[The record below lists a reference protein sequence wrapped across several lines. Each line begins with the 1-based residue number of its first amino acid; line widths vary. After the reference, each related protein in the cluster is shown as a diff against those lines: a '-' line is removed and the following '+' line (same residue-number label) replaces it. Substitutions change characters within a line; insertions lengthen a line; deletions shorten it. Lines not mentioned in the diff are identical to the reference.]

1 MRGWIKPLVVSLV
14 VSVLLSALL
23 VGSIALLISK
33 DRHVLYLRLVER
45 SARIVAIDG
54 DYAANLQK
62 FGPVPEDGTGFLG
75 RVWIVAPDGRVLA
88 ASSHASLPDEAVAL
102 LPTLDRSAAHPIE
115 VKTQP
120 WRIVADVFL
129 LPMPGHPDDTFVV
142 QNLRRGPM
150 SRWVRTIVGLVFGLS
165 LALSLSI
172 WAIVIAKLRH
182 QSRDARAVM
191 QAMAQGELTR
201 RLRIGTLDEVSGLA
215 LDFNAM
221 ADRIEILVNKLKQA
235 EESRSE
241 LLRHLAHDI
250 RTPLTSLRT
259 ATETLTAE
267 SHVLSADDHARLL
280 QVAHAEA
287 LYLGRLVEDLFYL
300 SELGVRDESKES
312 VDLAALTRRLIEQRR
327 VSTAHPHL
335 HWEMDIDD
343 TCLMVELDTMR
354 FTRLLGNLLD
364 NAEKYA
370 RDTVR
375 VTLTRRPQGFRLA
388 VCDDGPG
395 MSPEALEQYGK
406 DRHSRIDLTH
416 AATSSLGLGSAIVR
430 SIVDHWEGTLTLG
443 NRPEGG
449 LDVVVE
455 WRGYQDD
462 SEQAPTAPR
471 PVKTSPP
478 LPAPRD

>member
-1 MRGWIKPLVVSLV
+1 MTGGWIKPLVASLTVSL
-14 VSVLLSALL
+14 LLSALF

-62 FGPVPEDGTGFLG
+62 FGPVPEDSSGFLG
-75 RVWIVAPDGRVLA
+75 RLWVVSSNGRVLA
-88 ASSHASLPDEAVAL
+88 SSSSASLPDAALAL
-102 LPTLDRSAAHPIE
+102 LPTLDRSTTHPLE
-115 VKTQP
+115 VKTEP
-120 WRIVADVFL
+120 WGIGADVFL
-129 LPMPGHPDDTFVV
+129 LPMPGHPDDTYVV

-150 SRWVRTIVGLVFGLS
+150 ARWLRIIVGLVFGLS
-165 LALSLSI
+165 FALALSI
-172 WAIVIAKLRH
+172 WATVIGVLRH

-191 QAMAQGELTR
+191 QAMAQGELGR
-201 RLRIGTLDEVSGLA
+201 RLTTSKLDRVSGLS

-259 ATETLTAE
+259 ATETLKDEAQA
-267 SHVLSADDHARLL
+267 LNADDRASLL
-280 QVAHAEA
+280 QVAHAET

-300 SELGVRDESKES
+300 SELGVRTESKEP
-312 VDLAALTRRLIEQRR
+312 VDLADLTSRLIEQRR
-327 VSTAHPHL
+327 ISTTQPQL
-335 HWEMDIDD
+335 HWEMDIDA
-343 TCLMVELDTMR
+343 TSLMVEMDTTR

-370 RDTVR
+370 RHTVR
-375 VTLTRRPQGFRLA
+375 VRLNRRPQGFRLA

-395 MSPEALEQYGK
+395 MSPEAIEQYGK
-406 DRHSRIDLTH
+406 DRHTRIDLTQ
-416 AATSSLGLGSAIVR
+416 ASTASLGLGSAIVH

-449 LDVVVE
+449 LEVVVE
-455 WRGYQDD
+455 
-462 SEQAPTAPR
+462 
-471 PVKTSPP
+471 
-478 LPAPRD
+478 LPGLQQES